1 MRVHVHVIVFSLR
14 FLFFI
19 MCSSCRFLAADS
31 WQFAWWLNGRQ
42 LWPLP
47 ESIFFL
53 DDSCWLSL
61 CYHYV
66 PTRFNL
72 HLYFWFCSSFSF
84 SDCLVAKTKQKQK
97 TTHKKEAK
105 KPTRKH
111 CCECFRHAVI
121 YNITDLQH
129 IVESKENIIPGFCS
143 LCVCFCGGTGRHIAE
158 SALSGIIH
166 VWLEC

>member
-1 MRVHVHVIVFSLR
+1 MTWLSIFAFWFAWFDQKIKYDYYFSFIHLNLDIINMCVFIFSVNCICVCMCMWLIISLR

-53 DDSCWLSL
+53 DDFCWLSL

-72 HLYFWFCSSFSF
+72 HLYFWFCSSSSF

-97 TTHKKEAK
+97 TTHTQKKLK
-105 KPTRKH
+105 S
-111 CCECFRHAVI
+111 
-121 YNITDLQH
+121 QQ
-129 IVESKENIIPGFCS
+129 ENIAVNVSDMQS
-143 LCVCFCGGTGRHIAE
+143 L
-158 SALSGIIH
+158 II
-166 VWLEC
+166 